1 MADRSKELHVA
12 VLAFPFGTHAAPL
25 LTLVRRLAAAEPAFK
40 FSFLSSASSNRT
52 IFSGSKAGD
61 LGNITP
67 FNVWDGVPEG
77 HELSGNIHEGV
88 QFFLRAT
95 PGNFWAAVEEAETA
109 SGSKVGCLLSDA
121 FLWFACDMA
130 TEMKVPWMPYWTAGS
145 CSLSVHLNTDLI
157 RSSQLGKS
165 GHQIEKQVQRAFEE
179 AGPILAQ
186 QLRPKLKP
194 SSASP
199 LPGASKNG
207 DGALE
212 FIPGLSS
219 VRPDDIPDGI
229 LTGKL
234 DSPMAELLHNMAKHL
249 PRATAVALN
258 SFEELET
265 AIAADLKSKLQ
276 KALCI
281 GPSTLSSPA
290 LSKSDENG
298 CLSWLDK
305 HEAAFVAYISFGT
318 ITTPPPNELLALA
331 ETLRSSK
338 IPFLW
343 SLRDH
348 SRGLLPEGFVEE
360 TESYGKM
367 VTWAPQQEVLA
378 HPSVG
383 LFVTHCGWNSILE
396 SIAGGVP
403 MICRPFF
410 GDQQLNGRMVQDEW
424 RIGVMVEGGIF
435 TKAETI
441 RALELVLSGEEG
453 KKMREKIWVLKQNAL
468 EAVGPNGSSTT
479 KFSTLVELIRSCK
492 S

>member
-165 GHQIEKQVQRAFEE
+165 
-179 AGPILAQ
+179 
-186 QLRPKLKP
+186 
-194 SSASP
+194 
-199 LPGASKNG
+199 GASKNG